1 MMSDLE
7 FPFAQASEEEIIMKT
22 NSDVITSLADAL
34 ANVETGKDSEIL
46 LAHIQKH
53 ADLVLAYSEKLI
65 QAKRM
70 DIKAVT

>member
-1 MMSDLE
+1 MPDFE
-7 FPFAQASEEEIIMKT
+7 FPFSVTSEEEVIMKT
-22 NSDVITSLADAL
+22 NSDVISSLADAL

-46 LAHIQKH
+46 LNHIQKH
-53 ADLVLAYSEKLI
+53 AGLVLAYSEKLI

>member
-1 MMSDLE
+1 MSDMD
-7 FPFAQASEEEIIMKT
+7 FPFIPISEEEVIMKT
-22 NSDVITSLADAL
+22 NSEVISSLADAL

-46 LAHIQKH
+46 LGHIQKH

-70 DIKAVT
+70 DIRAVT

>member
-1 MMSDLE
+1 MPDFE
-7 FPFAQASEEEIIMKT
+7 FPFPVASEEEVIMKT
-22 NSDVITSLADAL
+22 NSDVISSLAEAL

-46 LAHIQKH
+46 LDNIQKH
-53 ADLVLAYSEKLI
+53 ANLVLAYSEKLI

>member
-1 MMSDLE
+1 MPDFD
-7 FPFAQASEEEIIMKT
+7 FPFSVMSQEEGIMKT
-22 NSDVITSLADAL
+22 NSDVISSLSEAL

-46 LAHIQKH
+46 LGHIRRH
-53 ADLVLAYSEKLI
+53 ADLVLGFSEKLI

>member
-1 MMSDLE
+1 MPDFE
-7 FPFAQASEEEIIMKT
+7 FPFSVMSEEEVIMKT
-22 NSDVITSLADAL
+22 NSDVISSLAEAL

-46 LAHIQKH
+46 IGHIQKH

>member
-1 MMSDLE
+1 MTDMD
-7 FPFAQASEEEIIMKT
+7 FPFISTSEEEVIMKT
-22 NSDVITSLADAL
+22 NSDVISSLADAL

-46 LAHIQKH
+46 LEHIQKH

-70 DIKAVT
+70 DIRAVT

>member
-1 MMSDLE
+1 MSDMD
-7 FPFAQASEEEIIMKT
+7 FPFVPTSEEEVIMKT
-22 NSDVITSLADAL
+22 NSEVISSLADAL

-46 LAHIQKH
+46 LKHIQKH

-70 DIKAVT
+70 YIRAVT

>member
-1 MMSDLE
+1 MPDFE
-7 FPFAQASEEEIIMKT
+7 FPFSVMSEEEVIMKT

-34 ANVETGKDSEIL
+34 ANVETGEDSGIL

-70 DIKAVT
+70 DIKAVR